1 MALAQIYAD
10 KVKKVPNGD
19 NFTPPVKPIK
29 YAQTIAAKNGTIS
42 NTQQANSSVVNT
54 ILAGK

>member
-1 MALAQIYAD
+1 MALAKIYAD
-10 KVKKVPNGD
+10 KVTKDPNGD

-29 YAQTIAAKNGTIS
+29 YAKSIATKNGTIS

-54 ILAGK
+54 ILAGR

>member
-29 YAQTIAAKNGTIS
+29 YANAVATKNGTIS

>member
-1 MALAQIYAD
+1 MALAKIYD
-10 KVKKVPNGD
+10 NKIKKVPNGD

-29 YAQTIAAKNGTIS
+29 YANTIANKNGSVSVQNLNS
-42 NTQQANSSVVNT
+42 NTANP